1 MVLLSPPCPGALL
14 QGTCPKDYKEV
25 SKGAGARLVLEHA
38 GGLQALGP
46 NVVPKGLQRVFFF
59 FLVFYVPFCPL
70 PERGGGLMCHH
81 LSVGTKGLVY
91 SGSVSLST
99 YLVLA
104 ETTESFI
111 TPSLQAYP
119 CLRLADHTARRG
131 SRPR

>member
-1 MVLLSPPCPGALL
+1 M
-14 QGTCPKDYKEV
+14 
-25 SKGAGARLVLEHA
+25 SKGAGAHLVLEHA

-46 NVVPKGLQRVFFF
+46 NVVPKGLQTVFCFFF
-59 FLVFYVPFCPL
+59 FWFSMCLSVLCL
-70 PERGGGLMCHH
+70 RGGGLMCHH
-81 LSVGTKGLVY
+81 LSVGTKGLV
-91 SGSVSLST
+91 SLRSVSLST